1 MIKDN
6 FTITPESGTNNGEIT
21 VVANANPDFKEYNS
35 IIKVQ
40 GGGGS
45 ISKSVNLMQ
54 KALSDPYTPWAKRVN
69 SNWDLKEDWLFPDIY
84 YSETSQTLNK
94 FPIDKAWVFDGNVA
108 KMSSASNGTYID
120 MCNSKQRPISTAGGK
135 MYNYNIDGSV
145 VKTNGCWTFMYLAAT
160 NLANAK
166 RITITTNDSSTAEL
180 RINHIDVKVLT
191 SSPNLT
197 QLEGYVGSL
206 GWKLEMI
213 NNNSNNNISFTP
225 FENAGIRAR
234 LYIRMAR
241 NPNDRDVSDCLNL
254 ILV

>member
-6 FTITPESGTNNGEIT
+6 FTITPESGSNNGEIT
-21 VVANANPDFKEYNS
+21 VVANTNPETKEYNS

-40 GGGGS
+40 GGS
-45 ISKSVNLMQ
+45 ISKSVNLIQ
-54 KALSDPYTPWAKRVN
+54 KAGLDPYTPWAKRVN
-69 SNWDLKEDWLFPDIY
+69 SNWDLTENWLFPDIY
-84 YSETSQTLNK
+84 YSKTSQTFIK
-94 FPIDKAWVFDGNVA
+94 FPIDKAWLFDGNIA
-108 KMSSASNGTYID
+108 KMSPATNGTYID
-120 MCNSKQRPISTAGGK
+120 ICNSKQIPINVAGGK
-135 MYNYNIDGSV
+135 MYNYNIDDSV

-160 NLANAK
+160 NLVNAK
-166 RITITTNDSSTAEL
+166 KITITTNDANIAEL
-180 RINHIDVKVLT
+180 RINHINVKVLT

-197 QLEGYVGSL
+197 QLEEYVRGL

-213 NNNSNNNISFTP
+213 NNNANNNISFTP
-225 FENAGIRAR
+225 IENADIRAR

>member
-6 FTITPESGTNNGEIT
+6 FTITPESGSNNGKIT
-21 VVANANPDFKEYNS
+21 VVANVNPEFKEYNS

-40 GGGGS
+40 GGGINKS
-45 ISKSVNLMQ
+45 ISLIQ
-54 KALSDPYTPWAKRVN
+54 KAFSDPYTPWAKRVS
-69 SNWDLKEDWLFPDIY
+69 SNWDLTENWLFPDIY

-94 FPIDKAWVFDGNVA
+94 FPINKAWLFDGNIA
-108 KMSSASNGTYID
+108 KMSLAIDGAYID
-120 MCNSKQRPISTAGGK
+120 MCNSKQRPINVAGAK
-135 MYNYNIDGSV
+135 MYNYNIDNSV
-145 VKTNGCWTFMYLAAT
+145 VKTNGCWVLMYLAAT

-166 RITITTNDSSTAEL
+166 RITITTNDSNTAEL
-180 RINHIDVKVLT
+180 RINHINVKVLT

-197 QLEGYVGSL
+197 QLEEYVRGL

-225 FENAGIRAR
+225 IENAGIRAR

-241 NPNDRDVSDCLNL
+241 NPNDMNVSDCLNL